1 MVVVALRVQLRV
13 YMITPAEWSECNMA
27 TAAPT
32 YRSAEE
38 ADHSRFAQ
46 WAPVAKQ
53 MASALVITTLLLMGV
68 TTLFVAP
75 AAAQDDGDD
84 SDDADFCDNDIMVW
98 VRNAT
103 GFLTVAG
110 PSVGI
115 LNAGWNMLKAS
126 GSNKSNSIKEAK
138 GNIKTALMFGFGLGA
153 LAVISGLITTWGPV
167 SACSF

>member
-1 MVVVALRVQLRV
+1 
-13 YMITPAEWSECNMA
+13 MA
-27 TAAPT
+27 ATLA
-32 YRSAEE
+32 
-38 ADHSRFAQ
+38 
-46 WAPVAKQ
+46 
-53 MASALVITTLLLMGV
+53 ITTLLLLTV

-75 AAAQDDGDD
+75 AAAQDDDD
-84 SDDADFCDNDIMVW
+84 DDDPNFCENDIMVW
-98 VRNAT
+98 IRNAT

-110 PSVGI
+110 PSTGI

-153 LAVISGLITTWGPV
+153 LGVISGLITTWGPV

>member
-1 MVVVALRVQLRV
+1 
-13 YMITPAEWSECNMA
+13 MA
-27 TAAPT
+27 ATLA
-32 YRSAEE
+32 
-38 ADHSRFAQ
+38 
-46 WAPVAKQ
+46 
-53 MASALVITTLLLMGV
+53 ITTLLLLTV

-75 AAAQDDGDD
+75 AAAQDDDD
-84 SDDADFCDNDIMVW
+84 DDPNFCENDIMVW
-98 VRNAT
+98 IRNAT

-110 PSVGI
+110 PSTGI

-153 LAVISGLITTWGPV
+153 LGVISGLITTWGPI